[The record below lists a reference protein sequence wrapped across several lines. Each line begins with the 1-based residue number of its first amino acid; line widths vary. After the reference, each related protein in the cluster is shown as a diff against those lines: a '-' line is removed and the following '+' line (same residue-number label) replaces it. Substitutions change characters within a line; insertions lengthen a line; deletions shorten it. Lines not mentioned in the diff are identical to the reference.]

1 MSSKLKEYEK
11 NNFQEMKQ
19 KADELFTLMTNSDM
33 PIEYVPPEPE
43 SVVKFYEELYR
54 KYGEQQ

>member
-19 KADELFTLMTNSDM
+19 KVDELFTVMMNGEL
-33 PIEYVPPEPE
+33 PVEYVPPEPE
-43 SVVKFYEELYR
+43 SVIKFYEELYR
-54 KYGEQQ
+54 KYGEV